1 MNIFQRVIIEPFE
14 RFFDKVIQFLPN
26 LFVSMLILIVGIVL
40 GWVLRKIFLR
50 IFKAIGLDNISTRS
64 GLFELLKKGGIEE
77 PLSVL
82 LSRVIGWITIV
93 IFVVISAR
101 ELRIPA
107 VERLFESFLIY
118 LPSVFVAAL
127 ILLLGYILGN
137 FLGRAAL
144 IASVNAGIK
153 ISGLIG
159 KSVKYTVFIL
169 SATMALEQLGIGRGT
184 IIIAFAIVFGGVV
197 LALALAFGL
206 GGRYIAK
213 EYLEKKLLKEEE
225 KDDIEHL

>member
-1 MNIFQRVIIEPFE
+1 MNIFQRVITEPFE
-14 RFFDKVIQFLPN
+14 RFFDKVVQFLPH
-26 LFVSMLILIVGIVL
+26 LFVSILILIVGIVL
-40 GWVLRKIFLR
+40 GWFLRKIFLR

-64 GLFELLKKGGIEE
+64 GLLELLKKGGVEE

-153 ISGLIG
+153 ISGLIS

>member
-1 MNIFQRVIIEPFE
+1 MNILQRVIIEPFE
-14 RFFDKVIQFLPN
+14 RFLDKVVQFLPH
-26 LFVSMLILIVGIVL
+26 LFVSILILIVGIVL

-64 GLFELLKKGGIEE
+64 GLLELLKKGGIEE

>member
-1 MNIFQRVIIEPFE
+1 MNILQRVIIEPFS
-14 RFFDKVIQFLPN
+14 RFLDKIVQFLPN
-26 LFVSMLILIVGIVL
+26 LLVSILILILGFILGMVL
-40 GWVLRKIFLR
+40 KRIFLR
-50 IFKAIGLDNISTRS
+50 VFKAIGLDNISTRS
-64 GLFELLKKGGIEE
+64 GLLELLRKGGIED
-77 PLSVL
+77 PVSVL
-82 LSRVIGWITIV
+82 LSRVVGWITIV

-101 ELRIPA
+101 ELHIPA

-127 ILLLGYILGN
+127 ILLIGYMLGN

-159 KSVKYTVFIL
+159 KFVKYTVFIL
-169 SATMALEQLGIGRGT
+169 SGTMALEQLGIGRGT
-184 IIIAFAIVFGGVV
+184 IIIAFAIIFGGVV
-197 LALALAFGL
+197 LAFALAFGL
-206 GGRYIAK
+206 GGRDIAK
-213 EYLEKKLLKEEE
+213 EYLEGKLLKEEE

>member
-1 MNIFQRVIIEPFE
+1 MNIFQKVIIEPFN
-14 RFFDKVIQFLPN
+14 RFLDKVVQFLPN
-26 LFVSMLILIVGIVL
+26 LLISILILIVGVVL
-40 GWVLRKIFLR
+40 GMVLKRIFLR
-50 IFKAIGLDNISTRS
+50 VFKTIGLDNISTRS
-64 GLFELLKKGGIEE
+64 GLLELLRKGGIEE
-77 PLSVL
+77 PVSVL
-82 LSRVIGWITIV
+82 LSRLVGWITIV

-101 ELRIPA
+101 QLHIPA
-107 VERLFESFLIY
+107 VERLFESLLIY
-118 LPSVFVAAL
+118 LPSVFIAAL
-127 ILLLGYILGN
+127 ILLLGYMLGN

-159 KSVKYTVFIL
+159 KFVKFTVFIL
-169 SATMALEQLGIGRGT
+169 SGTMALEQLGIGRGT
-184 IIIAFAIVFGGVV
+184 IIIAFAIIFGGVV

-206 GGRYIAK
+206 GGRDIAK